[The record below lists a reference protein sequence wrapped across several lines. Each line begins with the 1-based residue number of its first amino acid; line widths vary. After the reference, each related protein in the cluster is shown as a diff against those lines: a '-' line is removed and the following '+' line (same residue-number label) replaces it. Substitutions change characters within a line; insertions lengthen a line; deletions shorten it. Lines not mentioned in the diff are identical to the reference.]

1 MPANTPPGVDTPTDA
16 LEAQL
21 LATLRSHDLTRHRA
35 LISQIAA
42 QHRISILD
50 CAAALAHALIGPL
63 AAPVAP
69 TPPQPPAIG
78 LIRYR
83 LEVGHKQ
90 HLTEE
95 ALIVLLIEESG
106 VDPRLIGPIHIHAHH
121 TLVALPDGMPGEIFQ
136 HLKTVQF
143 NDCPL
148 RIKRADD
155 DPPLKRP
162 RRSKRRK
169 TRRTNET
176 GLATSANLPA
186 KS

>member
-1 MPANTPPGVDTPTDA
+1 MPENTSPGAEITTDA
-16 LEAQL
+16 LEARL
-21 LATLRSHDLTRHRA
+21 LATLRDHDLTRHRA

-50 CAAALAHALIGPL
+50 CAAALAHALTGPL
-63 AAPVAP
+63 AAPITP
-69 TPPQPPAIG
+69 TLPQAPAIN

-83 LEVGHKQ
+83 LEVGRKQ
-90 HLTEE
+90 HLTKE
-95 ALIVLLIEESG
+95 ALIVLLVEESG
-106 VDPRLIGPIHIHAHH
+106 VDQRLIGPIQIHAHH

-155 DPPLKRP
+155 IPAFKRS

-176 GLATSANLPA
+176 GPTTSVNPPA